1 MHCHELVVLPPQLER
16 FLLAISFKSG
26 SAGPKRFSEMLIKIL
41 LLTILVGSIALSA
54 HIPAWGDLAKR
65 KSS

>member
-1 MHCHELVVLPPQLER
+1 MQCHELVVLPPQLER
-16 FLLAISFKSG
+16 FLLAISSSPGAPVHKG
-26 SAGPKRFSEMLIKIL
+26 SQNMLIKIL

-54 HIPAWGDLAKR
+54 HRPAWGDLAKR

>member
-16 FLLAISFKSG
+16 FLLAIFFKSG
-26 SAGPKRFSEMLIKIL
+26 SAGTKRFSDMLIKIL